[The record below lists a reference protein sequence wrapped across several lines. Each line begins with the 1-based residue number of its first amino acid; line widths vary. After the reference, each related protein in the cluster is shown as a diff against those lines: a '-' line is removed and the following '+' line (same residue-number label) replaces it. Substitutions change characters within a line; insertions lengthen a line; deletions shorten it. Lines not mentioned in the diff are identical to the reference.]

1 MPRFSFKKLF
11 NAKVT
16 MKEGYIQDT
25 ASVVTK
31 TDFKVNLVR
40 IESQIVDTTS
50 LITKAFF
57 M

>member
-25 ASVVTK
+25 VSVVTK

>member
-31 TDFKVNLVR
+31 TDFKVNLLR